1 MNLVIG
7 LLAFLFMISVIIII
21 HELGHFLVARSFG
34 VYCHEFS
41 MGMGP
46 AIYQKKGKE
55 TTLSI
60 RAIPLGGYV
69 MMAGDEADG
78 DQGEEQDWL
87 KDVPQERRLNNK
99 KTWQQI
105 CVMGAGVTMN
115 FILAA
120 FIFIGLS
127 LAKGYIVE
135 EAKPI
140 VYEIT
145 EGSAADFAGLQVDDQ
160 ILSATIDG
168 NTIEPQTQYDLY
180 EFIQYYHG
188 EGTFTVLRDG
198 QEIELTMT
206 PDYDAENQ
214 VYVLGYTAIA
224 YAKKA
229 NFFELVKA
237 GWDDMIDTGL
247 IIFRSFGMLL
257 KGKGFENM
265 SGPVGIMQVT
275 TKTAAMGLSSYLS
288 LFAMIC
294 LNIGIFNLL
303 PIPALDGGRIVIL
316 AIERLFNRKINQKF
330 VENIIMAS
338 FLLLFGLMIFATYN
352 DILRLFQ

>member
-1 MNLVIG
+1 
-7 LLAFLFMISVIIII
+7 
-21 HELGHFLVARSFG
+21 
-34 VYCHEFS
+34 
-41 MGMGP
+41 
-46 AIYQKKGKE
+46 
-55 TTLSI
+55 
-60 RAIPLGGYV
+60 